1 MGFVRVRFGLFNPMN
16 PEKVVKVEGIV
27 DTGAVYSVVPKKILE
42 ELGVKPLE
50 RRRFR
55 AFGGYVERD
64 IGEVGIEL
72 LGRRRT
78 IVVIFGELEDLTVL
92 GVTALEVLGLEVDP
106 IRGTLREAELLL
118 L

>member
-1 MGFVRVRFGLFNPMN
+1 MRFVKVRFGLFNPFK
-16 PEKVVKVEGIV
+16 PEKIVEIEGIV
-27 DTGAVYSVVPKKILE
+27 DTSAVYSVVPRKILE
-42 ELGVKPLE
+42 ELGIKPIE

-78 IVVIFGELEDLTVL
+78 IVVVFGEEHDLTVL

-106 IRGTLREAELLL
+106 VRGTLREAELLL